1 MTIDV
6 SSKLST
12 IAKNIMDG
20 LKDFQQATVNRIDQ
34 LFKEGQKRILVSD
47 EVGLGKTLIARGTI
61 AKLALYQKEH
71 FDNLVKVVYICSNGA
86 IAEQNLKKLRIVEE
100 VRTESMRSSRLS
112 MQHLAIFNQEND
124 SDLLRRYIQL
134 IPLTPDTSFR
144 ITSGAGTVSERAL
157 MFAILSRLESL
168 QEYLPELE
176 VVMIHDANVSWYG
189 NDGKNAW
196 EKAVLECDKNSDGG
210 YISYMKKAVQQGL
223 EEKQADGA
231 SLIEKVIEACLEIR
245 EKGIRGRIAT
255 LVIGKLRLLFS
266 KISLDKLEPDLVIMD
281 EFQRF
286 KYLLDSDPTSEMGM
300 LSQKFFSANDVKMLL
315 LSATPYKMYSTLEEI
330 DESLLDEHFI
340 EFWRVMEFLCKN
352 KEEYQY
358 FKEVW
363 SDYSIKLKEFSS
375 GDCTILSAKKRA
387 EEETYKRVCRTE
399 RVSARE
405 ISRVVDDSSIKTPIK
420 VLEQDVKSYLAL
432 ETLLRAIGSSYHAPV
447 EYVKSSP
454 YLLSF
459 MRDYQLKRDIERYF
473 LNHPTEVGKA
483 RSSTL
488 WINEKKIDKFEPVPS
503 GNARLE
509 TLKECA
515 FSQKAEK
522 LLWVPPSKPYYE
534 PQGVYKNVKRF
545 SKILVF
551 SAWEMVPR
559 MISGML
565 SYEAER
571 KTIGELAKVNGE
583 QISYFYSENA
593 TESAK
598 RKRYPLPKLNFAVK
612 EEKANA
618 MTLFC
623 LLYPSEFLSK
633 CYNPIECLN
642 QGLSLK
648 QIEKKVGEMIE
659 KNLCSLSTTGEGVDF
674 RWYYMAPILLD
685 SLYSKD
691 YYDKWMDGVDLLLD
705 SDEEVGGKKRNA
717 GLATHISE
725 LRELKQAIDENQIV
739 LGGMPSDLV
748 SVLVNMA
755 IASPSVC
762 INRTYRKYL
771 FEESDY
777 NTVYASA
784 IAKSFINRMNSP
796 ESTAVVEL
804 SYMRNEKDVHWRD
817 VLNYCKDGNLQAVF
831 DEYAHLLVNGLER
844 KKGMI
849 KELHN
854 NILESMA
861 IRTASYGIDTFSSF
875 KKKVCGKKERTNAL
889 RTHFAVA
896 FTKGEGNSVKDAD
909 RKRIVRNA
917 FNSPFRPFV
926 LASTSIGQEGLDF
939 HNYCRKIVHW
949 NLPSNPID
957 LEQRE
962 GRIDRF
968 ECLAIRQNLAE
979 RYGSNQFK
987 EDIWKEMFEIAQKDC
1002 QERNQHSSDL
1012 IPFWVLPE
1020 KADMVKIERIV
1031 PAYPFSKDF
1040 SVYERLIKILS
1051 LYRLTLGHSRQEEL
1065 LEYVLKKTEE
1075 GEKFD
1080 DFFINLSPHYR
1091 KDKPT
1096 NNE

>member
-1 MTIDV
+1 MIDV

-157 MFAILSRLESL
+157 MFAILSRLEAL

-176 VVMIHDANVSWYG
+176 VVMIHDANVSWHG

-352 KEEYQY
+352 KEESQY

-375 GDCTILSAKKRA
+375 GDYTILSAKKRA

-432 ETLLRAIGSSYHAPV
+432 ETLLRAIGSS
-447 EYVKSSP
+447 
-454 YLLSF
+454 
-459 MRDYQLKRDIERYF
+459 
-473 LNHPTEVGKA
+473 
-483 RSSTL
+483 
-488 WINEKKIDKFEPVPS
+488 
-503 GNARLE
+503 
-509 TLKECA
+509 
-515 FSQKAEK
+515 
-522 LLWVPPSKPYYE
+522 
-534 PQGVYKNVKRF
+534 
-545 SKILVF
+545 
-551 SAWEMVPR
+551 
-559 MISGML
+559 
-565 SYEAER
+565 
-571 KTIGELAKVNGE
+571 
-583 QISYFYSENA
+583 
-593 TESAK
+593 
-598 RKRYPLPKLNFAVK
+598 
-612 EEKANA
+612 
-618 MTLFC
+618 
-623 LLYPSEFLSK
+623 
-633 CYNPIECLN
+633 
-642 QGLSLK
+642 
-648 QIEKKVGEMIE
+648 
-659 KNLCSLSTTGEGVDF
+659 
-674 RWYYMAPILLD
+674 
-685 SLYSKD
+685 
-691 YYDKWMDGVDLLLD
+691 
-705 SDEEVGGKKRNA
+705 
-717 GLATHISE
+717 
-725 LRELKQAIDENQIV
+725 
-739 LGGMPSDLV
+739 
-748 SVLVNMA
+748 
-755 IASPSVC
+755 
-762 INRTYRKYL
+762 
-771 FEESDY
+771 
-777 NTVYASA
+777 
-784 IAKSFINRMNSP
+784 
-796 ESTAVVEL
+796 
-804 SYMRNEKDVHWRD
+804 
-817 VLNYCKDGNLQAVF
+817 
-831 DEYAHLLVNGLER
+831 
-844 KKGMI
+844 
-849 KELHN
+849 
-854 NILESMA
+854 
-861 IRTASYGIDTFSSF
+861 
-875 KKKVCGKKERTNAL
+875 
-889 RTHFAVA
+889 
-896 FTKGEGNSVKDAD
+896 
-909 RKRIVRNA
+909 
-917 FNSPFRPFV
+917 
-926 LASTSIGQEGLDF
+926 
-939 HNYCRKIVHW
+939 
-949 NLPSNPID
+949 
-957 LEQRE
+957 
-962 GRIDRF
+962 
-968 ECLAIRQNLAE
+968 
-979 RYGSNQFK
+979 
-987 EDIWKEMFEIAQKDC
+987 
-1002 QERNQHSSDL
+1002 
-1012 IPFWVLPE
+1012 
-1020 KADMVKIERIV
+1020 
-1031 PAYPFSKDF
+1031 
-1040 SVYERLIKILS
+1040 
-1051 LYRLTLGHSRQEEL
+1051 
-1065 LEYVLKKTEE
+1065 
-1075 GEKFD
+1075 
-1080 DFFINLSPHYR
+1080 
-1091 KDKPT
+1091 
-1096 NNE
+1096 